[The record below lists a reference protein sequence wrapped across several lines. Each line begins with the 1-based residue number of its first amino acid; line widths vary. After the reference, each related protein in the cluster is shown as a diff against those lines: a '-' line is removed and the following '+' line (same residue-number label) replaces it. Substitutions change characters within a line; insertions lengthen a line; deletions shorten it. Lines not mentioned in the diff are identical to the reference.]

1 MIIDHSTI
9 MKQFLLVFFLF
20 FQFSG
25 LFAQLEPQYFGTYKN
40 EEGTAAYTVY
50 TMDEVVSD
58 CFVVE
63 YVEYE
68 NGDVVFASTGFG
80 HCEGEEGHL
89 TILLD
94 DRKDPIEVGFEM
106 YDDGTKIMKVFQE
119 DGSVIAFYPYSG
131 DDLSSGV
138 SGEEIYYMREDGS
151 ELILIPGSEN
161 KTIDFGIY
169 YNVENEVCSKNQI
182 ETYMSAGNEEQTVY
196 YSILEGSCKLTFYFS
211 TDSIEIK
218 EEGCTTYHGRNCG
231 EWSGLYILNR

>member
-1 MIIDHSTI
+1 MIIDHSMI
-9 MKQFLLVFFLF
+9 MKQFLLVIFLLL
-20 FQFSG
+20 QVSG
-25 LFAQLEPQYFGTYKN
+25 LFSQLEPQYFGTYKN

-80 HCEGEEGHL
+80 HCEGEEGRL

-94 DRKDPIEVGFEM
+94 ERKDPIEVGFEM
-106 YDDGTKIMKVFQE
+106 YDDGSKIMKVFQE

-131 DDLSSGV
+131 DDLGTGGP
-138 SGEEIYYMREDGS
+138 GEEIYYMREDGA
-151 ELILIPGSEN
+151 ELLIIPGTED

-169 YNVENEVCSKNQI
+169 YNVGNSNCSKNHI
-182 ETYMSAGNEEQTVY
+182 ETYMTATNEERTIYSCTV
-196 YSILEGSCKLTFYFS
+196 EGSCKMTFYFS

-218 EEGCTTYHGRNCG
+218 EEGCKDYHGRSCG
-231 EWSGLYILNR
+231 EWTGLYILNR